1 MQILA
6 KHYEKLLICDI
17 NKVNYSDIVKIGEEA
32 MDNALRPSVGEDKN
46 VIPARGP
53 SKFEKVIFILLKQ
66 LEQ

>member
-1 MQILA
+1 
-6 KHYEKLLICDI
+6 
-17 NKVNYSDIVKIGEEA
+17 